1 MCKAVF
7 LDLDLVIHSYLEAKD
22 RVIFDLLLHATRAI
36 DDLVETN
43 GDIHLASDKIEES
56 DGMLLQGA
64 IDDERTA
71 APLEELFDQV
81 KVLSANVRRPETR
94 IDKLKGGERLYL
106 QSGGEHTGTFSTL
119 VSRIIER

>member
-1 MCKAVF
+1 MSSRAITSTGRNSSGDRHDTGQVVEALCKAVF

-81 KVLSANVRRPETR
+81 SANVPRP
-94 IDKLKGGERLYL
+94 
-106 QSGGEHTGTFSTL
+106 
-119 VSRIIER
+119 

>member
-1 MCKAVF
+1 M
-7 LDLDLVIHSYLEAKD
+7 IHSYLEAKD